1 MNLESNAENIQ
12 IENAGLV
19 IVCHFLPSFFTKL
32 ALIKDS
38 KFLSEHDAFRA
49 IYLLDYIATGLED
62 TTQHNLSLN
71 KIICNINPLNSIPL
85 PGKLSFYEK
94 KETVSLLTAV
104 INNWE
109 VLKNSSIEGL
119 RKAFLQ
125 RSGELIFQ
133 NNRMV
138 LKLERRPIDILLD
151 KLPWPITLIKM
162 PWMENPVYFDWV

>member
-32 ALIKDS
+32 ELIKDS
-38 KFLSEHDAFRA
+38 YFLSENDAFRA
-49 IYLLDYIATGLED
+49 VYLLEYIATGQEYN
-62 TTQHNLSLN
+62 TKNNISLN
-71 KIICNINPLNSIPL
+71 KLICNINPLNTIPP
-85 PGKLSFYEK
+85 PGKLSYNEI
-94 KETVSLLTAV
+94 KETVTLLTAV
-104 INNWE
+104 LNNWE
-109 VLKNSSIEGL
+109 ALKNSSIEGL

-138 LKLERRPIDILLD
+138 LKLERHSIDILLD
-151 KLPWPITLIKM
+151 KLPWPITLVKM
-162 PWMENPVYFDWV
+162 PWMENPVNIEWV